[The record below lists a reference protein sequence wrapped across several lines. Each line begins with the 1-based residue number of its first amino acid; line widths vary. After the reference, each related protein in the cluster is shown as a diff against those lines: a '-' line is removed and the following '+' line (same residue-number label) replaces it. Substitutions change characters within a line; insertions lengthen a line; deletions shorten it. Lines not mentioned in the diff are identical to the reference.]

1 MQLLAIFE
9 STTLQRS
16 IKAIAKNTK
25 NIKATDNKAQET
37 RKDYTCFSRFL
48 FHYLMPLYSHV
59 PK

>member
-1 MQLLAIFE
+1 MM
-9 STTLQRS
+9 LQRS
-16 IKAIAKNTK
+16 IKVIVKDIK